1 MNQEDQAYN
10 TLLTIKRSPFLFPVQ
25 LAVPP
30 NTRNINYSTDVY
42 SIDVVTKSQGRRT
55 IIYIGFCETEQTGI
69 S

>member
-30 NTRNINYSTDVY
+30 KY
-42 SIDVVTKSQGRRT
+42 
-55 IIYIGFCETEQTGI
+55 
-69 S
+69 